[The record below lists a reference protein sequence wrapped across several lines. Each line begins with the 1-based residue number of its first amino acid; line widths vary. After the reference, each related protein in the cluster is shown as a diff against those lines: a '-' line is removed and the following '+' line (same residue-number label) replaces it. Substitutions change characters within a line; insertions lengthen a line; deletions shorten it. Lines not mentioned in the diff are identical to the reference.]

1 MTKDEKQVADL
12 ILSDPDGGRMVISSE
27 LRHEADGAMRFT
39 VTNPKTGR
47 RFGVYLGLAELTADD
62 VKPAPKVGNVVMFR
76 PGRMH
81 GYPEQHPSPAMVTA
95 VRKDCRVDL
104 EIGCDGVSQVSGEAG
119 AVPHIRT
126 LTKTQREQC
135 ACWWE
140 AENGDRLA
148 TLTEMAYLLKL
159 VPRGDI
165 VPVQILEVVGLQ
177 FDAALQAAGFSA

>member
-12 ILSDPDGGRMVISSE
+12 ILSDPDGGRMVVSSE
-27 LRHEADGAMRFT
+27 LRQEPDGAMRFT
-39 VTNPKTGR
+39 VTNPTTGR
-47 RFGVYLGLAELTADD
+47 RLGVYLGLAELTPETD
-62 VKPAPKVGNVVMFR
+62 APVAQVGSVVMFR

-95 VRKDCRVDL
+95 VRKDGRVDL

-126 LTKTQREQC
+126 LSKMQREQC

-140 AENGDRLA
+140 AQSGDRLA

-177 FDAALQAAGFSA
+177 FDAALQAAGVSA